1 MGTRDVLIEMAAR
14 LLDEGGPAAVTLRDV
29 ARLAG
34 VSHNAPYKH
43 FADKEAL
50 LAAVATRELAG
61 RRTVLVALA
70 ERDQPAEARLRA
82 AVHDHVAWALDR
94 PARFKLTFGRWT
106 TGDPD
111 LIAAAH
117 AARAMLI
124 EIVAHAQAAGALPP
138 GDPARLAA
146 LVHATAH
153 GAADLAVSAGG
164 TVPSGP
170 GPGEPA
176 WIGPD
181 ELVGDLLDY
190 LTLAAGGTRSRRRRL
205 PAEPAPQPAG
215 APDHPRGNYRKG
227 SELPTDI

>member
-1 MGTRDVLIEMAAR
+1 MTERGTRDLLVEMAGR

-61 RRTVLVALA
+61 RRIVLVALA

-82 AVHDHVAWALDR
+82 AVHDYVAWARDR

-106 TGDPD
+106 TGDPA
-111 LIAAAH
+111 LIAAARET
-117 AARAMLI
+117 RALLVG
-124 EIVAHAQAAGALPP
+124 IVAGAQAAGVVPP

-146 LVHATAH
+146 LLQGAAH
-153 GAADLAVSAGG
+153 GAADLASGG
-164 TVPSGP
+164 LYGPSLD
-170 GPGEPA
+170 EPA
-176 WIGPD
+176 L
-181 ELVGDLLDY
+181 LVDDLLDF
-190 LTLAAGGTRSRRRRL
+190 LTLAAAVTRSRRR
-205 PAEPAPQPAG
+205 PAP
-215 APDHPRGNYRKG
+215 
-227 SELPTDI
+227 S

>member
-1 MGTRDVLIEMAAR
+1 MGTREVLVEMAAR

-82 AVHDHVAWALDR
+82 AVYDHVAWALDR

-106 TGDPD
+106 TEDPD
-111 LIAAAH
+111 LIS
-117 AARAMLI
+117 AARAARALLI

-146 LVHATAH
+146 LVYATAH
-153 GAADLAVSAGG
+153 GAADLAVSAGEALPSDPG
-164 TVPSGP
+164 EQTRSDRGGQIRSGP
-170 GPGEPA
+170 GGQA
-176 WIGPD
+176 RIGPD

-190 LTLAAGGTRSRRRRL
+190 LTLAAAATRSRRRRP
-205 PAEPAPQPAG
+205 PADPA
-215 APDHPRGNYRKG
+215 RR
-227 SELPTDI
+227 